1 MKIQDSIFGGE
12 SDLHLWFTEKQN
24 DNFAI
29 GYRVKETLHT
39 ETTPFQH
46 LAVLDT
52 VPFGRTLVLDG
63 IVQTSVVD
71 EYVYHEMITHVPL
84 NTHPDPRRVLIV
96 GGGDG
101 GTLREVAKHPAVE
114 KATLVEIDERVI
126 AAAKKY
132 LPELACGFDSP
143 KAEVVIGDGI
153 KYVAEHKNTFDLVIV
168 DSTDPIGP
176 AVGLFSP
183 EFYRS
188 IHDALRDEG
197 LFVAQTESPYFNTD
211 LILRIYRD
219 IAGIFP
225 LARTY
230 WACIPTYPGAMWSF
244 TIGSKKHDPALV
256 APEKIRE
263 YGTRYY
269 TPEIHRAGFAM
280 PRFLADRFR

>member
-1 MKIQDSIFGGE
+1 M
-12 SDLHLWFTEKQN
+12 HLWFTEKQN

>member
-1 MKIQDSIFGGE
+1 
-12 SDLHLWFTEKQN
+12 LHLWFTEKQN